1 MNLNL
6 LGELPMTKEIV
17 NITHNGVDNISPEL
31 NEVLNS
37 IVEKIK

>member
-1 MNLNL
+1 MNLDL

-17 NITHNGVDNISPEL
+17 NITHSGVDEISEDLNNIL
-31 NEVLNS
+31 TG